1 MQMSSRIIIMCI
13 FIIFVGTNKKKWMF
27 ITSNEGED
35 KQGEGEGEND
45 DYHWACRW
53 VF

>member
-1 MQMSSRIIIMCI
+1 
-13 FIIFVGTNKKKWMF
+13 MF

-35 KQGEGEGEND
+35 KQGEEEGEND